1 MAERI
6 FGTLHPFF
14 EGGPVYGRKVAN
26 EGFME
31 ELLRQDP
38 FDSYRFYPVNTRDF
52 TAQAEKRSDL
62 AAIRRGAVI
71 ACSRQNLLGEVRE
84 MPFYCMHF
92 SDPVT
97 EQVALCALRN
107 CIAPRLFP
115 VTSLNHTLDYLEY
128 SMPFLRHLWPGATRC
143 DVIAATSRASADLM
157 REYFRQLRENYRL
170 SPDWGPDIRII
181 PLGVKPEDLP
191 CPDDALR
198 REARAARGFARD
210 EVMLLLFGRI
220 ALGDKMDVEPVLPA
234 LRRVKEAEPDLAVC
248 LVVAGSIREGDQYVD
263 FIRDM
268 AKGLGVDVRF
278 ELNPGPQDKR
288 DLFAAADIFIS
299 PVDNIQETFG
309 LTLIEA
315 GAAGLPVVASDWDG
329 YRDLVEDGVT
339 GILVPTL
346 ASAHTPWLDSV
357 AHALGDIQH
366 QMLRGQRTV
375 LDVPALAEAVRMLA
389 RNPERRRVMGLA
401 GRDRVL
407 ARYTWRKVVR
417 QWLELWEDL
426 NGILRPEEAL
436 RARGARHP
444 PFSDMGRAF
453 AGYASELLPGS
464 SSAILPD
471 NRAGALDGGAGE
483 GAKEF
488 RNAFRVRTSARGE
501 RLRSGKEE
509 MTIWLGVEQCIHG
522 VSLRK
527 LLTLARHPIDMNEL
541 FARMREKHRKNALP
555 SSSEE
560 ALSFTLLWCL
570 KHDLLEKM

>member
-38 FDSYRFYPVNTRDF
+38 FDAYRFYPVNARDF
-52 TAQAEKRSDL
+52 AAQAEKRSGL

-71 ACSRQNLLGEVRE
+71 AGSRQNLLGEVRE
-84 MPFYCMHF
+84 TPFYCMHF

-107 CIAPRLFP
+107 RVAPRLFP

-128 SMPFLRHLWPGATRC
+128 SMPFLRHLWPGATRG

-191 CPDDALR
+191 RPDDALR
-198 REARAARGFARD
+198 REARARRGLEPE

-234 LRRVKEAEPDLAVC
+234 LRRVKDIDPELAIH

-278 ELNPGPQDKR
+278 ELNPGPEDKR

-329 YRDLVEDGVT
+329 YRDLVEEGVT
-339 GILVPTL
+339 GVLVPTL
-346 ASAHTPWLDSV
+346 ASVHTPWLDSV

-375 LDVPALAEAVRMLA
+375 LDVPALAEALRMLA
-389 RNPERRRVMGLA
+389 RDPERRRGLGLA
-401 GRDRVL
+401 GRARVL
-407 ARYTWRKVVR
+407 ARYTWREVVR

-426 NGILRPEEAL
+426 NGILSPEEE
-436 RARGARHP
+436 RGARCARHP
-444 PFSDMGRAF
+444 LFFDMGRAF
-453 AGYASELLPGS
+453 AGYASELLPDSSHAIPPEAPGKVSKGS
-464 SSAILPD
+464 SNDSP
-471 NRAGALDGGAGE
+471 
-483 GAKEF
+483 
-488 RNAFRVRTSARGE
+488 NASEDTFRVRTSARGE

-509 MTIWLGVEQCIHG
+509 MTVWLGVEQCIRG

-527 LLTLARHPIDMNEL
+527 LLTLARHPIGMNEL
-541 FARMREKHRKNALP
+541 FARMREERGDTTLP
-555 SSSEE
+555 LPAAE
-560 ALSFTLLWCL
+560 ALSFALLWCL
-570 KHDLLEKM
+570 KHDLLENG